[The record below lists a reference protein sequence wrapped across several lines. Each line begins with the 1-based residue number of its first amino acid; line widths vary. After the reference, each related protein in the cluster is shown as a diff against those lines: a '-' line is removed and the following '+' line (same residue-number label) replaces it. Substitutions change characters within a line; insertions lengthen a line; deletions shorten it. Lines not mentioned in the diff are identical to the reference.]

1 MRNPLPLWMMC
12 LRAFFVLYTLSLL
25 TATHW
30 PGLAV
35 RSSFSR
41 IDLVIHLCAF
51 GCWTGMLGL
60 SGWVQLSGSPRT
72 KAIIVGLIGIGF
84 GLTDELT
91 QPLFSRVFDWWDV
104 CADTTGAV
112 LASLALLFIWRKT
125 GTAEHADSLAQSP
138 SDARS

>member
-1 MRNPLPLWMMC
+1 MHSPLPLWLKS
-12 LRAFFVLYTLSLL
+12 LRAFFVLYTLALL

-35 RSSFSR
+35 KSSFSR

-60 SGWVQLSGSPRT
+60 SGWVLLSGSIRK

-112 LASLALLFIWRKT
+112 LASLVLMFIWRKT
-125 GTAEHADSLAQSP
+125 GINEHPDSLAHSP